1 MKVGRSLKR
10 NILEMKKIKSLLLL
24 CLFLIV
30 STISYAQVYMETFAV
45 SIGEWSEVKDD
56 WIWEPMMYQEITFV
70 LDGNT
75 INVND
80 QAESSYY
87 TYEQLSNELE
97 LTVWRAY
104 DEQSRSCIIG
114 MGKSKSEPMTIYI
127 MYDNTIYKYY
137 FKE

>member
-1 MKVGRSLKR
+1 
-10 NILEMKKIKSLLLL
+10 MKKIKSLLLL

-45 SIGEWSEVKDD
+45 SIGDWSEVKDD
-56 WIWEPMMYQEITFV
+56 WVWEPMIYQEITFV

-87 TYEQLSNELE
+87 TYEQLSNELD
-97 LTVWRAY
+97 LTVWRAF
-104 DEQSRSCIIG
+104 DEKSRSCIIG

-127 MYDNTIYKYY
+127 MYDNAIYKYY

>member
-1 MKVGRSLKR
+1 
-10 NILEMKKIKSLLLL
+10 MKKIKSLLLL

-30 STISYAQVYMETFAV
+30 STISYAQMYMETFAV

-87 TYEQLSNELE
+87 TYEQLTNELD
-97 LTVWRAY
+97 LTVWRAF
-104 DEQSRSCIIG
+104 DEQNRGCLIG
-114 MGKSKSEPMTIYI
+114 MSKSKSEPMTIYI